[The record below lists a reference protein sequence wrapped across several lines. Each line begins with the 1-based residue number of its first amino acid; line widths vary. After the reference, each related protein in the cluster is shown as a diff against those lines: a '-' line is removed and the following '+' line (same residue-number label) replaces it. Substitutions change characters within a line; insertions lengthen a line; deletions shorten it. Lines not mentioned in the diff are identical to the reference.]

1 MTNRVQIRKL
11 MTGIPGLDEVLGGGL
26 PELSFNLV
34 AGAPGAGKTML
45 AHQFMFHNA
54 SAERKA
60 IYFTIFGEPSVKM
73 LRYQQQ
79 FEFFDHSKVSAV
91 IRFVH
96 LGEDMIEGGLTRV
109 LERIRKEIQAD
120 DARIVI
126 VDSFRSV
133 VRVASAGD
141 GDEMGLERF
150 VQLLALLLTTCEATT
165 FLVGEYL
172 EQETHSNPVFTV
184 ADGIVWLYQT
194 VQRNA
199 VVRQLQV
206 SKLRGQAQVPGL
218 HTVKLS
224 SRGMRVFPRMPA
236 VDESAAPPRVKLE
249 RGVVECKKT
258 GVRRLDEMLGGGI
271 PVGYSLLVAGPSGS
285 GKTAL
290 VTQFVREGAAR
301 GEPSVIALF
310 DRRPA
315 EYLKTISRGAEL
327 GHLVDEGKIRFVY
340 ARPLDLSV
348 DETLDEL
355 RAAVTAVGAKRL
367 VIDSLSGFELALA
380 PSFREDFRESLYRM
394 IGDLSTLGVTV
405 MLTAEVTGSSG
416 ELLPKGISFL
426 ADGILL
432 QKYVEID
439 GSLRKALTVVK
450 MRGRAHSKDVRE
462 YEIDDGGILVA
473 DGALKSYRGLMTG
486 AAVSTGGSRGR
497 APKPSAAVATAKK
510 RRRRTRADR

>member
-11 MTGIPGLDEVLGGGL
+11 MTGIPGFDEVLGGGL

-60 IYFTIFGEPSVKM
+60 IYFTIFGEPAVKM

-79 FEFFDHSKVSAV
+79 FEFFDPSKVAAV

-96 LGEDMIEGGLTRV
+96 LGEAMIEGGLTRV
-109 LERIRKEIQAD
+109 LERIREELETYD
-120 DARIVI
+120 PRIVI

-133 VRVASAGD
+133 VRAASASE
-141 GDEMGLERF
+141 GDELSLERF
-150 VQLLALLLTTCEATT
+150 VQLLALMLTTSEATT

-172 EQETHSNPVFTV
+172 EHETHSNPVFTV

-199 VVRQLQV
+199 VVRQLHV
-206 SKLRGQAQVPGL
+206 VKLRGQAQVSGL

-224 SRGMRVFPRMPA
+224 SQGVRVFPRMPA
-236 VDESAAPPRVKLE
+236 ASEPAGTPPGQ
-249 RGVVECKKT
+249 RGVVECKNT
-258 GVRRLDEMLGGGI
+258 GARRLDEMLGGGI

-285 GKTAL
+285 GKTTLA
-290 VTQFVREGAAR
+290 TQFVREGARR
-301 GEPSVIALF
+301 GESSVIALF
-310 DRRPA
+310 DKRPA
-315 EYLKTISRGAEL
+315 EYLKTIARGAEL
-327 GHLVDEGKIRFVY
+327 GRLAGEGKIKFVY

-348 DETLDEL
+348 DETLEEL
-355 RAAVTAVGAKRL
+355 REAVKAVGAKRL

-394 IGDLSTLGVTV
+394 VGDLSKLGVTV
-405 MLTAEVTGSSG
+405 MLTAEVTDSSG
-416 ELLPKGISFL
+416 EMLPKGISFL

-439 GSLRKALTVVK
+439 GSLRKVLTVVK
-450 MRGRAHSKDVRE
+450 MRARAHSKDVRE
-462 YEIDDGGILVA
+462 YEVDEEGVLVA
-473 DGALKSYRGLMTG
+473 DVALKSHRGLLTSV
-486 AAVSTGGSRGR
+486 AAPTGGPGGR
-497 APKPSAAVATAKK
+497 SPKPPTAKK
-510 RRRRTRADR
+510 RRRRTRSDR